1 MNSLIVA
8 QGQDSFKEMWL
19 TNRERQSPQ
28 NTPAGAQPAGRL
40 FTPQKF
46 AKHAGVETTWTKS
59 DRELKLCLEERR
71 KERSRIARDLHD
83 TLFQGFLG
91 ASMQVQC
98 ALQEMPA
105 NSASKSSL
113 RRALQLMHRVVEEGR
128 ITLQGLPA
136 PAIAPD
142 SLEQA
147 LANFGNE
154 FATPG
159 VRFRTLVTG
168 NPKALRPAIQEQIY
182 LIGREALANAF
193 RHSKAKRIEAEV
205 EYCTSKLRVIVR
217 DDGCGID
224 FEAAGLLRGSHWGLQ
239 GMQERAR
246 EIGAKVQIWS
256 KRGLGTEVEI
266 SISNELV
273 VQARTSP

>member
-1 MNSLIVA
+1 MKSLIVA
-8 QGQDSFKEMWL
+8 QAQGSFKGMWL
-19 TNRERQSPQ
+19 TDRRRLSPQ
-28 NTPAGAQPAGRL
+28 NIPAGLQPAVRL
-40 FTPQKF
+40 FTAQQF
-46 AKHAGVETTWTKS
+46 AEQAGGETAWTKS
-59 DRELKLCLEERR
+59 DRELNLCLEERR

-83 TLFQGFLG
+83 TLFQGLLG
-91 ASMQVQC
+91 ASMLLQR
-98 ALQEMPA
+98 ALLEMPV

-113 RRALQLMHRVVEEGR
+113 RRAVQLMRRVIEEGR
-128 ITLQGLPA
+128 NTLQGLRA
-136 PAIAPD
+136 PVIAPD

-154 FATPG
+154 YATPG
-159 VRFRTLVTG
+159 VQFRILVSGHPKTL
-168 NPKALRPAIQEQIY
+168 NPAIQEQIY

-193 RHSKAKRIEAEV
+193 RHSRAKRIEAEV
-205 EYCTSKLRVIVR
+205 EYCTSKLRVIIR

-224 FEAAGLLRGSHWGLQ
+224 LEAGGLPRGSHWGLQ
-239 GMQERAR
+239 GMHERAR
-246 EIGAKVQIWS
+246 EIGAEVKIWS